1 MSILVIQ
8 LWMHVTAHLDDLL
21 VKLVKMN
28 VLC

>member
-28 VLC
+28 VC